1 MHVMQYYYIDY
12 MIYKALLAGMYC
24 YMLNRFTLS
33 YMRLHAFTSV
43 YMKKQVLHAHLQD
56 PGILKSQGPADEH
69 VTLVFSC
76 IRL

>member
-1 MHVMQYYYIDY
+1 MHVMQYNYIDY

-24 YMLNRFTLS
+24 YMLNRFTLN

-43 YMKKQVLHAHLQD
+43 YMKKQVLHART
-56 PGILKSQGPADEH
+56 PYPSILKSKGMEYEH

-76 IRL
+76 ICM